1 MRDDYDSESL
11 LLKGLFNYSLW
22 FDMTPLK
29 GDEEKVRE
37 EKGLKSKRRKRIKN
51 F

>member
-37 EKGLKSKRRKRIKN
+37 EKGLKIFSSKQTIN
-51 F
+51 